1 MSNCR
6 ATSEPSI
13 SERKRERERSEGG
26 KREREKQRKER
37 RKCLVAEK
45 ESHTWRQCDF
55 LWCRCSAAVAHS
67 DTEEI

>member
-26 KREREKQRKER
+26 KREREEAEEGAAQMFSRRERK
-37 RKCLVAEK
+37 L
-45 ESHTWRQCDF
+45 HMM
-55 LWCRCSAAVAHS
+55 SA
-67 DTEEI
+67 